1 MGAPVRAEHTI
12 FPEIAFP
19 QEPLWLAA
27 IPNILCM
34 KSKKTR
40 RKPVPRRRQKTTP
53 AAGEMASSVRR
64 KLLEIQHERNLPF
77 AVTNQ
82 VSLFGYSV

>member
-1 MGAPVRAEHTI
+1 
-12 FPEIAFP
+12 
-19 QEPLWLAA
+19 
-27 IPNILCM
+27 M

-40 RKPVPRRRQKTTP
+40 RKPVPRRRQSP
-53 AAGEMASSVRR
+53 SSAAVDMASSVRR

-77 AVTNQ
+77 AVNNQ